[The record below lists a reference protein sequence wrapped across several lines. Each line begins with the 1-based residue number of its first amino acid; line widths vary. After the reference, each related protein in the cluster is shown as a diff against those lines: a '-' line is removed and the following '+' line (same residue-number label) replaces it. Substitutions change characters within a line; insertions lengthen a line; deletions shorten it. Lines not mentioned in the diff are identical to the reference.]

1 MKKTL
6 MKKLSAVSIAFLMLF
21 SLTIPA
27 LANENGD
34 AASDTERNTKVE
46 IEAKESTQ
54 QQNDQSNEEETDE
67 STQEENDESTQEEND
82 ESTQEENDESTQE
95 ETDESAQEEND
106 ESTQEENGQTTKEE
120 KDESTQEEKN
130 DPSQEEDDESTQDEN
145 DESTQDE
152 NDESTQEE
160 NGDSNKEEKD
170 SEKGTKSNANK
181 STEIHLH
188 LKNCTEDV
196 VKVEVM
202 LKGSWEDMSNPGNS
216 PLYKLKDGGEF
227 VKNDITAFRLT
238 FESGTKQEYSM
249 DEVREGKEAEGTINY
264 WLEGCSIEDDNS
276 EEPGDGTEEPGDG
289 EEDPG
294 DGTEN
299 PGDGTEEP
307 GDGNGDDNGEEN
319 GNKSTEIHLHLKNC
333 VAPVENVFVK
343 LNGEWE
349 VMSNPGNSPLYKLKD
364 DGEFAKDDITEFKV
378 VFESG
383 AERFYDVEDIRVG
396 VEAEGSI
403 NYWIEDCALPED
415 DNTEEPGD
423 GTGDD
428 DEDSDQDG
436 ESPDVIEIVKEL
448 YITFNLDIETVV
460 NLTLLIDGGEKL
472 ELIKINNLW
481 KLILANSLDVTDIK
495 GIEFEFEDG
504 TTKFIAL
511 SMLSFELEDQV
522 IHLEIDEAVLG
533 TDNEAD
539 VDDETEV
546 DNETD
551 VDEDDGAGK
560 TENND
565 NNSSGDVKQDWYGNV
580 LPKTGESSKMMFY
593 IVGFLLMAAGTGIR
607 MRKPIRN

>member
-1 MKKTL
+1 MKKTF

-34 AASDTERNTKVE
+34 AASDNEGNTKVE

-54 QQNDQSNEEETDE
+54 QQNDQSNEVENDESAKEENGETTQEESDESAQEENEESTQEENGETTQEENDESAQEENGETAQDENDESTKEESDE
-67 STQEENDESTQEEND
+67 STQEEN
-82 ESTQEENDESTQE
+82 
-95 ETDESAQEEND
+95 
-106 ESTQEENGQTTKEE
+106 
-120 KDESTQEEKN
+120 N
-130 DPSQEEDDESTQDEN
+130 DPSQEEDA
-145 DESTQDE
+145 ESTQDE

-170 SEKGTKSNANK
+170 SEKGTKLNANK

-202 LKGSWEDMSNPGNS
+202 LKGSWKEMSNPGNS

-238 FESGTKQEYSM
+238 FESGTNQEYSM

-289 EEDPG
+289 
-294 DGTEN
+294 
-299 PGDGTEEP
+299 
-307 GDGNGDDNGEEN
+307 NGDDQGEEN

-333 VAPVENVFVK
+333 VAPVESVFVK
-343 LNGEWE
+343 LNGEWKE
-349 VMSNPGNSPLYKLKD
+349 MSNPGSSPLYKLKD
-364 DGEFAKDDITEFKV
+364 DGEFAKDDITEFKL

-415 DNTEEPGD
+415 DNTVEPGD

-428 DEDSDQDG
+428 DDDSDQDG

-460 NLTLLIDGGEKL
+460 NLTLLMNGGEKL

-481 KLILANSLDVTDIK
+481 KLILANGLDVTDIQ
-495 GIEFEFEDG
+495 GIEIEFEDG
-504 TTKFIAL
+504 TAKFIAL

-533 TDNEAD
+533 IDNEAD
-539 VDDETEV
+539 VEDETDV

-551 VDEDDGAGK
+551 VDEDDGTGK
-560 TENND
+560 TGNND
-565 NNSSGDVKQDWYGNV
+565 NNSAGDVPQDWNGSV

-593 IVGFLLMAAGTGIR
+593 ILGFLLMAAGTGLR

>member
-1 MKKTL
+1 MKKTF

-34 AASDTERNTKVE
+34 AASDNEGNTKVE

-54 QQNDQSNEEETDE
+54 QQNDQSNEVENDE
-67 STQEENDESTQEEND
+67 STQEESDESAQDENDESTQEEND
-82 ESTQEENDESTQE
+82 ESTQEENNDPSQEEDAESTQDENDESTQE
-95 ETDESAQEEND
+95 ESDESTQEEND
-106 ESTQEENGQTTKEE
+106 ESTQEEN
-120 KDESTQEEKN
+120 N
-130 DPSQEEDDESTQDEN
+130 DPSQEEDA
-145 DESTQDE
+145 ESTQDE

-170 SEKGTKSNANK
+170 SEKGTKLNANK

-202 LKGSWEDMSNPGNS
+202 LKGSWKEMSNPGNS

-276 EEPGDGTEEPGDG
+276 EEPGDGTENPGDG

-307 GDGNGDDNGEEN
+307 GDGNSDDQGEEN

-333 VAPVENVFVK
+333 VAPVESVFVK
-343 LNGEWE
+343 LNGEWKE
-349 VMSNPGNSPLYKLKD
+349 MSNPGNSPLYKLKD
-364 DGEFAKDDITEFKV
+364 DGEFAKDDITEFKL

-436 ESPDVIEIVKEL
+436 ESPDVIEIVKEM

-460 NLTLLIDGGEKL
+460 NLTLLMNGGEKL

-481 KLILANSLDVTDIK
+481 KLILANGLDVTDIQ
-495 GIEFEFEDG
+495 GIEIEFEDG

-533 TDNEAD
+533 IDNEAD
-539 VDDETEV
+539 VED
-546 DNETD
+546 ETD
-551 VDEDDGAGK
+551 VDEDDGTGK
-560 TENND
+560 TGNND
-565 NNSSGDVKQDWYGNV
+565 NNSGGDVTQDWNGSV

-593 IVGFLLMAAGTGIR
+593 ILGFLLMAAGTGLR